1 MIKSSPWLLVILGAL
16 MAFTSLST
24 DIYLPAMPQMA
35 AELQGNVELTV
46 TSFLVGFAIA
56 QLIWGAVSDRIGR
69 KIPLY
74 IGMVLFVIGSIGC
87 AFSHSINEIVFWR
100 VFQAFGACTAPLL
113 ARAIIRD
120 LFDKSRAVQMLS
132 TLTMIMAVAPIIGP
146 LLGGQ
151 IVQFGN
157 WQMIFILLAIIGFVM
172 FFSLFTLPETLQ
184 KEQRTS
190 GRFWTIF
197 RNYRQLLQNR
207 RFMRY
212 TLCVTFFY
220 VGAYAFVV
228 GSPQVYIE
236 YFNVSPQHYGWL
248 FALNIVGIMLFSFF
262 NKTLSRRFVLDKL
275 LKISTAIAA
284 FAGILMSL
292 MVYFNIGGIYAVIIP
307 VFLFFSM
314 NGIIA
319 SCATASALDLV
330 PTMAGSGAA
339 LIGSLQYG
347 SGIISSLLLV
357 CFSDGTAAAM
367 AWIIGIFAL
376 LSAATM
382 LNIYEK
388 NS

>member
-24 DIYLPAMPQMA
+24 DVYLPAMPQMA

-46 TSFLVGFAIA
+46 TGFLVGFAIA

-100 VFQAFGACTAPLL
+100 IFQAFGACTAPLL

-157 WQMIFILLAIIGFVM
+157 WKMIFILLAMIGIVM
-172 FFSLFTLPETLQ
+172 FFSLFALPETLP

-197 RNYRQLLQNR
+197 RNYRQLLQNH

-236 YFNVSPQHYGWL
+236 HFNVAPQHYGWL
-248 FALNIVGIMLFSFF
+248 FALNIVGIMLFSLL
-262 NKTLSRRFVLDKL
+262 NKTLSRRFALELL

-284 FAGILMSL
+284 FASILMSL
-292 MVYFNIGGIYAVIIP
+292 MVYFNISGIYAVIIP
-307 VFLFFSM
+307 IFLFFSM

-357 CFSDGTAAAM
+357 CFSDGTASAM
-367 AWIIGIFAL
+367 AWIIGVFAL

>member
-35 AELQGNVELTV
+35 TELQGNVELTV
-46 TSFLVGFAIA
+46 TGFLVGFAIA

-74 IGMVLFVIGSIGC
+74 IGMVLFAIGSIGC

-100 VFQAFGACTAPLL
+100 IFQAFGACTAPLL

-157 WQMIFILLAIIGFVM
+157 WQMIFILLAMIGIVM
-172 FFSLFTLPETLQ
+172 FFSLFALPETLP
-184 KEQRTS
+184 KEQRTI
-190 GRFWTIF
+190 GHFGAIF

-236 YFNVSPQHYGWL
+236 HFNVAPQHYGWL
-248 FALNIVGIMLFSFF
+248 FALNIVGIMLLSLL
-262 NKTLSRRFVLDKL
+262 NKTLSLRFALDKL

-357 CFSDGTAAAM
+357 CFSDGTASAV
-367 AWIIGIFAL
+367 AWIIGVFAL
-376 LSAATM
+376 LSAAIM

>member
-24 DIYLPAMPQMA
+24 DVYLPAMPQMA

-46 TSFLVGFAIA
+46 TGFLVGFAIA

-100 VFQAFGACTAPLL
+100 IFQAFGACTAPLL

-157 WQMIFILLAIIGFVM
+157 WKMIFILLAMIGIVM
-172 FFSLFTLPETLQ
+172 FFSLFALPETLP

-197 RNYRQLLQNR
+197 RNYRQLLQNH

-236 YFNVSPQHYGWL
+236 HFNVAPQHYGWL
-248 FALNIVGIMLFSFF
+248 FALNIVGIMLFSLL
-262 NKTLSRRFVLDKL
+262 NKTLSRRFALELL

-292 MVYFNIGGIYAVIIP
+292 MVYFNISGIYAVIIP
-307 VFLFFSM
+307 IFLFFSM

-357 CFSDGTAAAM
+357 CFSDGTASAM
-367 AWIIGIFAL
+367 AWIIGVFAL